1 VPFLTTLTCRQ
12 AGQAGTKTPRFYNKF
27 FLCDLGAC
35 LCALCVLLFP
45 NRIERKGIRK
55 RYARRELSEMFYPRL
70 SAVDYIP

>member
-1 VPFLTTLTCRQ
+1 MHADNLWEEN
-12 AGQAGTKTPRFYNKF
+12 FY
-27 FLCDLGAC
+27 L

-55 RYARRELSEMFYPRL
+55 RYAHRELSEMFYPRL